1 MRQEQRNI
9 QRQQQRRGHAMI
21 IKSIFQKIETG
32 RMKHLED
39 ISRIEGASKIN
50 DFMYLVLL
58 AVMMFTLSL
67 LLIANHYEIHNQFVL
82 PLILSPLITV
92 FILSAIIDNRL
103 DKLDRLSLPYCIDE
117 DFLEGDIL
125 TECLFCGTVQEVD
138 TSDRSKEDYHGKKG
152 GM

>member
-1 MRQEQRNI
+1 
-9 QRQQQRRGHAMI
+9 MI

-32 RMKHLED
+32 RMKHLEN

-92 FILSAIIDNRL
+92 FILSAIGL
-103 DKLDRLSLPYCIDE
+103 DKFNCLPLPYIHKCIKCGKIICIAG
-117 DFLEGDIL
+117 DFSHGVISM
-125 TECLFCGTVQEVD
+125 ECPLCGTMQDVD
-138 TSDRSKEDYHGKKG
+138 TSDRSKEDFYYYGKEG
-152 GM
+152 GL

>member
-1 MRQEQRNI
+1 
-9 QRQQQRRGHAMI
+9 MI

-103 DKLDRLSLPYCIDE
+103 DKLDRLPLPYNHKCIMYSK

-125 TECLFCGTVQEVD
+125 TEGLFCGIEQEIRA
-138 TSDRSKEDYHGKKG
+138 SDLCKEDHGKKG
-152 GM
+152 GE